1 MSEINIARRA
11 SAKIYFA
18 NVDITDEIA
27 KYFIS
32 LTYTDKEEDEA
43 DDLQIQIAD
52 RSSIWLTKWL
62 NDTLAAVRNSPSVQT
77 SPEYK
82 AIAQTGLAVRSGQ
95 GDTYSQYGTLPY
107 GEIVNVL
114 EISNGWARIRYSG
127 KDAYVNASYLETSS
141 AVTNMVETTTK
152 GMKIQATI
160 VRQNWNNDGKDDM
173 LECGEFELDSIS
185 ASGPPA
191 QITIKGTALPFKN
204 SIRQTIKSKSW
215 ESYTM
220 SGIAREMAENN
231 GMTCLFLCATD
242 PQYARVEQY
251 QQSDISFLYKL
262 CHDAGFSLK
271 TSNNILIIFDQS
283 DYDNKP
289 PIKTITYGKDYINY
303 KLSTTES
310 NKYTSCR
317 VTYTTPYG
325 NVITAT
331 EYVDDYNSDD
341 EDNQCLEIYQKVADV
356 AAAKK
361 LAAKTLRYYNK
372 YDFTA
377 TFTFPGDTSLVAG
390 VPVTL
395 SGWGSW
401 DGKYIIKQAKHSV
414 GSGYTTQITL
424 RKSMPSDTA
433 GSVETALVETEK
445 TTFAVGDKVMCNDGV
460 RTFSTGQTMQSW
472 VPKTVL
478 YVRRVEGSVLLL
490 STEPQASVYTGR
502 VYASDVHKI

>member
-1 MSEINIARRA
+1 MSDSNLARRT
-11 SAKIYFA
+11 SLKVYFA
-18 NVDITDEIA
+18 NVDISDEIT
-27 KYFIS
+27 KYLIS
-32 LTYTDKEEDEA
+32 LSYTDKEEDEA

-52 RSSIWLTKWL
+52 KSSVWLTKWL
-62 NDTLAAVRNSPSVQT
+62 NDTLAAVKDSPVPT

-82 AIAQTGLAVRSGQ
+82 IIAQTGLAVRSGQ
-95 GDTYSQYGTLPY
+95 GDTYNQYGTLPY
-107 GEIVNVL
+107 GEIVNVT
-114 EISNGWARIRYSG
+114 EISNGWAHIRYSG
-127 KDAYVNASYLETSS
+127 KDAYVNAEYLQMSESS
-141 AVTNMVETTTK
+141 MYDVAEESTK

-160 VRQNWNNDGKDDM
+160 VRQNWNNNGKDDM

-191 QITIKGTALPFKN
+191 QITIKGTALPFK
-204 SIRQTIKSKSW
+204 STIRQTIKSKSW

-220 SGIAREMAENN
+220 SGIAREMAQNN

-242 PQYARVEQY
+242 PQYTRVEQY
-251 QQSDISFLYKL
+251 RQSDISFLQKL

-271 TSNNILIIFDQS
+271 ASNNILIIFDQS

-289 PIKTITYGKDYINY
+289 SVKTITYGKDYINY

-310 NKYTSCR
+310 DKYTSCR
-317 VTYTTPYG
+317 VTYTAPNG
-325 NVITAT
+325 SVITAT
-331 EYVDDYNSDD
+331 EYVEDYDSED
-341 EDNQCLEIYQKVADV
+341 EDNQCLEIYQKVDNV
-356 AAAKK
+356 AAAKT